1 MQALRKLILEANM
14 ELGSKIKQLRL
25 KSSLTQE
32 QLADELGISPQS
44 VSKWENAVAMPDITL
59 LPKIAEIFGVS
70 IDELFDLTVEQKL
83 NRIENRMDFEEEL
96 PHDVFWEYE
105 EFLKAQLADEHYKL
119 RATSLLAY
127 LYDHNMRAYA
137 AKARKYAKESIRL
150 QPDKKDCQ
158 WILNMA
164 EGHFVWDWNLSN
176 HNAAITF
183 YREIVEKNPDAA
195 LPYYYLIDN
204 LIADHRTDEAEKYLS
219 RLEELKS
226 EKKNLLR
233 TYRAFIALARYDVKT
248 ADEIMED
255 LAKECPNDPLVL
267 FEVAQY
273 YARKCEY
280 DKAIEYYER
289 AYENETRHPRYID
302 EPQAIAEIYEI
313 MGDYK
318 KAAEAYERVIDNQRN
333 EWGMTEEAE
342 LKHSERELARLR
354 ALIK

>member
-1 MQALRKLILEANM
+1 MDTLKIGQYIQHLRKAAGM
-14 ELGSKIKQLRL
+14 
-25 KSSLTQE
+25 TQKD
-32 QLADELGISPQS
+32 LAEKLNISFQA
-44 VSKWENAVAMPDITL
+44 VSKWENAIAMPDITL

-176 HNAAITF
+176 MTMFSCHTCNEQTS
-183 YREIVEKNPDAA
+183 
-195 LPYYYLIDN
+195 L
-204 LIADHRTDEAEKYLS
+204 LS
-219 RLEELKS
+219 IINRMRKQTG
-226 EKKNLLR
+226 NLLWS
-233 TYRAFIALARYDVKT
+233 
-248 ADEIMED
+248 MESSTMRSNGIIPTPLT
-255 LAKECPNDPLVL
+255 LAK
-267 FEVAQY
+267 Q
-273 YARKCEY
+273 
-280 DKAIEYYER
+280 
-289 AYENETRHPRYID
+289 
-302 EPQAIAEIYEI
+302 
-313 MGDYK
+313 
-318 KAAEAYERVIDNQRN
+318 
-333 EWGMTEEAE
+333 
-342 LKHSERELARLR
+342 
-354 ALIK
+354 